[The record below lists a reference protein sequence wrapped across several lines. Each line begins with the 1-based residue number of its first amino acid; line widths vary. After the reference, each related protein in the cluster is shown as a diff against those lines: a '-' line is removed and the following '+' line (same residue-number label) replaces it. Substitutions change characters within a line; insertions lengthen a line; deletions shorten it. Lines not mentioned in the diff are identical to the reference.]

1 VPRHHR
7 GAPRAGTLNSG
18 RAFGSAD
25 AFSCT
30 FSSIRPR
37 FAAALGRRRSSK
49 HFFAQE
55 RRISSRAPHAPEAM
69 GDVARTDE
77 TLEFGGVVNPA
88 ALVFGTSI
96 TGFSLTSTT
105 RATTSR
111 SDGTLSMSLTLFP
124 FFASNRLRRHAGG
137 HHGALLRG

>member
-1 VPRHHR
+1 
-7 GAPRAGTLNSG
+7 
-18 RAFGSAD
+18 
-25 AFSCT
+25 
-30 FSSIRPR
+30 
-37 FAAALGRRRSSK
+37 
-49 HFFAQE
+49 
-55 RRISSRAPHAPEAM
+55 M

-124 FFASNRLRRHAGG
+124 FFASSNRLRRHAGG